1 MTAPI
6 EDVSSLPGKKIS
18 DQAEN
23 PIGKVKQ
30 IYATDGYPMW
40 VEVEMSSGIAKK
52 RKVLIPLAR
61 IKDEDGELR
70 VPYSVKRIG
79 DAPEVDDSDGISA
92 ECDRELRDYYGID
105 TGDQEMR
112 SDNKSYASLVPE
124 EGGEAQLVEDLDA
137 LETPDADTR
146 TDETH
151 ERLRDPGSAEIRQ
164 VTAEDVTH
172 DTQDSDE
179 GEAGRDPDR
188 RERRTRTTTA
198 KPTRTTTTAKPTRT
212 RTRTT
217 RTTAKTRKRTGIRTG
232 EARSRLPGQSFP
244 ARGLAGSPPAERRIR
259 LRRGARLPLHPGA
272 VAHGEL

>member
-18 DQAEN
+18 DQTET

-40 VEVEMSSGIAKK
+40 VAVEMATGIGDK
-52 RKVLIPLAR
+52 RMVFIPLAR

-70 VPYSVKRIG
+70 VPYSKQRIG

-92 ECDRELRDYYGID
+92 ECDRQLRDYYGID

-112 SDNKSYASLVPE
+112 NDNKSYASLVPE

-151 ERLRDPGSAEIRQ
+151 ERLRDPGSAEIRK

-172 DTQDSDE
+172 DTQDSDQDD
-179 GEAGRDPDR
+179 GGRDPGEDEDEDR
-188 RERRTRTTTA
+188 
-198 KPTRTTTTAKPTRT
+198 
-212 RTRTT
+212 
-217 RTTAKTRKRTGIRTG
+217 
-232 EARSRLPGQSFP
+232 EADEDEDEDEEKDRDSDR
-244 ARGLAGSPPAERRIR
+244 
-259 LRRGARLPLHPGA
+259 
-272 VAHGEL
+272 